1 MAQLQNNNAMY
12 KSNMSIVVSTMNL
25 LVCVKVQQYV
35 VAADIWYMSLIFS
48 DMPPDYSWTINRL
61 FFSSEIVTATPV
73 FC

>member
-35 VAADIWYMSLIFS
+35 VAADI
-48 DMPPDYSWTINRL
+48 
-61 FFSSEIVTATPV
+61 
-73 FC
+73 